1 MLGVPTEGSEDNDPD
16 DANGIGL
23 VFYFGGGAGA
33 SGGSGAPS
41 KLKAPIP
48 GVTFAKSKLT
58 DKCAKALGFVSAAIA
73 ITELANTQVTFGSNS
88 TTLAPFVVSDMGTG
102 YQVVNGAG
110 LAVQGDNGITINS
123 NLNWF
128 VPSQTFATVAGT
140 GQVVPFD
147 WQSALSS
154 QVGATLNLAQA
165 QALVILHELEH
176 LAGAP
181 QETPGQSQQYNT
193 NIYQNCLK

>member
-1 MLGVPTEGSEDNDPD
+1 
-16 DANGIGL
+16 
-23 VFYFGGGAGA
+23 
-33 SGGSGAPS
+33 
-41 KLKAPIP
+41 
-48 GVTFAKSKLT
+48 
-58 DKCAKALGFVSAAIA
+58 
-73 ITELANTQVTFGSNS
+73 
-88 TTLAPFVVSDMGTG
+88 MGTG
-102 YQVVNGAG
+102 HQVVNGAG
-110 LAVQGDNGITINS
+110 LAVQGEDGITINS

-176 LAGAP
+176 LGGAP
-181 QETPGQSQQYNT
+181 QETSSQSQQYNT